1 MGLTASN
8 VATSVWSIYV
18 HALVS
23 KGTKIKTMIEGEKV
37 RKKESSIFGFHI
49 GNLKPQ

>member
-1 MGLTASN
+1 MLL
-8 VATSVWSIYV
+8 SVSEVCV

-37 RKKESSIFGFHI
+37 RKKESSIIGFHI